1 MSCFRIRFSVH
12 MCFYKPFLSAYALRG
27 TRSQC
32 KAGNSRRLTTLE
44 HGSSGAPVPH
54 TAHICMSTR
63 VRAPKTPSHRAMS
76 TVERARCYPLYQ
88 QRCLDV
94 PQSDEHR
101 PGAVCLQM
109 AEPAGIH
116 HVERAGARVHQPEK
130 VVEGVGVTGVTART
144 PSRSGICSL
153 PTSLS
158 TLKRVPNECCALNLN
173 AGLQV
178 ICACRRIRVA
188 AAPAPRLA

>member
-1 MSCFRIRFSVH
+1 MRCQRWRE
-12 MCFYKPFLSAYALRG
+12 RG
-27 TRSQC
+27 
-32 KAGNSRRLTTLE
+32 A
-44 HGSSGAPVPH
+44 
-54 TAHICMSTR
+54 
-63 VRAPKTPSHRAMS
+63 
-76 TVERARCYPLYQ
+76 PLYQ

-130 VVEGVGVTGVTART
+130 VVEGVGVTGATART

-173 AGLQV
+173 AGLQG
-178 ICACRRIRVA
+178 IYACRRIRVA
-188 AAPAPRLA
+188 AGSCAGPPSSLTSRRRLRSAQSLSWPRAGSTRQHCRERERERRKSVNSAQFEASLSSAIPRSLSLRRNVTSPSARS